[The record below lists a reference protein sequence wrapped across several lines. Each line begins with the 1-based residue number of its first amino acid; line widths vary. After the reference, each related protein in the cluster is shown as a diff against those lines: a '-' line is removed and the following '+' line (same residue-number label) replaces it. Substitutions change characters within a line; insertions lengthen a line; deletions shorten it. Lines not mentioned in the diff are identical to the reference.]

1 MPRIAMPR
9 IGVLTSGGD
18 APGMNTAL
26 YALTKL
32 AARRGVETVG
42 FVGGY
47 EGLMANKRVTLK
59 PRDVDTISNMGGT
72 ILGSA
77 RSERFRAVEGRALAA
92 ENLSDLDALV
102 VIGGNGSLAGA
113 RRLGEES
120 GACVVGIPAS
130 IDNDIACTSNAIG
143 VDTALNT
150 IVDACDRISDTARA
164 HRRVFVV
171 EVMGRH
177 CGYLAMASS
186 VASGADACL
195 YRESGKSDAE
205 RVQELKEIIS
215 RGLDPTRGKQ
225 RILIIKAEG
234 VQLGTQE
241 LCNTLQSYVDAEL
254 PGVSVRATVL
264 GHLVRGGKPSYQDR
278 ALAGRLAFQALDL
291 AMSGIRNVML
301 GWQPWDTEGGSPTQ
315 DAAVWHFPLALVES
329 RTESLL
335 DGSHP
340 TTKRRVQMMESIAG
354 VLAI

>member
-1 MPRIAMPR
+1 MAK

-32 AARRGVETVG
+32 AARQGVETVG
-42 FVGGY
+42 FQGGY
-47 EGLMANKRVTLK
+47 EGLMANRRVLLK
-59 PRDVDTISNMGGT
+59 PRDVDTISNLGGT

-77 RSERFRAVEGRALAA
+77 RSERFRTVEGRVQAA
-92 ENLSDLDALV
+92 EQMQDLDALV

-113 RRLGEES
+113 RRLGDES

-150 IVDACDRISDTARA
+150 IVGACDRISDTARA

-215 RGLDPTRGKQ
+215 KGLDPARGKQ

-234 VQLGTQE
+234 VRLGTQD
-241 LCNTLQSYVDAEL
+241 LCDMLQEYVDTEL

-264 GHLVRGGKPSYQDR
+264 GHLVRGGQPSYQDR
-278 ALAGRLAFQALDL
+278 ALAGRLAFQALGCAL
-291 AMSGIRNVML
+291 AGTGGVMV
-301 GWQPWDTEGGSPTQ
+301 GWQPWDSQGGTATP
-315 DAAVWHFPLALVES
+315 DAAVWHFPLDVVER
-329 RTESLL
+329 RTAAIL

-354 VLAI
+354 VLAV

>member
-1 MPRIAMPR
+1 MPKIAMPR

-26 YALTKL
+26 YAFTKL
-32 AARRGVETVG
+32 AARRGVQTVG

-47 EGLMANKRVTLK
+47 EGLMANRRQILT
-59 PRDVDTISNMGGT
+59 PRDVDTISNLGGT

-77 RSERFRAVEGRALAA
+77 RSERFRTVEGRAQAAANLA
-92 ENLSDLDALV
+92 DLDALV

-120 GACVVGIPAS
+120 GVCVVGIPAS

-150 IVDACDRISDTARA
+150 IVGACDRISDTARA

-195 YRESGKSDAE
+195 YRESGKTDAE
-205 RVQELKEIIS
+205 RVAELKEIIS
-215 RGLDPTRGKQ
+215 KGLDPTRGKQ

-234 VQLGTQE
+234 VRMGTQE
-241 LCNTLQSYVDAEL
+241 LCETLQSYVDQEL

-264 GHLVRGGKPSYQDR
+264 GHLVRGGQPSYQDR
-278 ALAGRLAFQALDL
+278 ALAGRLAFQALEL
-291 AMSGIRNVML
+291 AMAGTGGVML
-301 GWQPWDTEGGSPTQ
+301 GWQPWDTQGGTPTP
-315 DAAVWHFPLALVES
+315 DAAVWHYPLSLVES

-340 TTKRRVQMMESIAG
+340 TTKRRVQMMENIAG
-354 VLAI
+354 VLAV